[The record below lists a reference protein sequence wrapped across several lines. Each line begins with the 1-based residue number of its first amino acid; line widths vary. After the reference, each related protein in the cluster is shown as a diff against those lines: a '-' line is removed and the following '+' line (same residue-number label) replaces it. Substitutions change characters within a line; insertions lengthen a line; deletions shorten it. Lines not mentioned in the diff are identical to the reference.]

1 LMTMF
6 SFGSIKFNAAFFG
19 AITIV
24 RESAPYPGSDALLAD
39 EIKALQSQYV
49 EMDVAELKKK
59 INKFWYMNQIV
70 LNKRVVNVVDK
81 YFDWEHIDFEDYII

>member
-1 LMTMF
+1 MTMF

-24 RESAPYPGSDALLAD
+24 RESTPYPGSDALLAD

-59 INKFWYMNQIV
+59 INKFWYLNQIV
-70 LNKRVVNVVDK
+70 LNRRVVNVVDK